1 MTNNETKEQKNFFA
15 EHYYATIEELEK
27 ALKDKKLKELYD
39 KTFEEESE
47 KDNSSIKR

>member
-27 ALKDKKLKELYD
+27 ALKDKNLKALYD
-39 KTFEEESE
+39 KTFEEDGE
-47 KDNSSIKR
+47 KENTSIKR